1 MIELR
6 GQTLSYGPAVVLENV
21 TLTIRQ
27 GERVALL
34 GRSGAGKS
42 TLLAAIREKAMVAG
56 KEVALVPQDNALVPQ
71 LSLFHNVHMG
81 RLHRHSALYN
91 LVTLLRPFRRDRAE
105 VSELT
110 RELGLE
116 PPVDQPVER
125 LSGGQRQRTAV
136 ARAIHGGGE
145 VLLADEPVSALDEKQ
160 APEVLATLISR
171 FPTSVISL
179 HDVGLAQAYCTRL
192 VGLKDRRIIFDMPAG
207 EQNAAD
213 IDHLYAR

>member
-1 MIELR
+1 MVELR
-6 GQTLSYGPAVVLENV
+6 GQTLAYGPTVVLENV
-21 TLTIRQ
+21 TLAIRP

-42 TLLAAIREKAMVAG
+42 TLLAAIRDSAMAAG
-56 KEVALVPQDNALVPQ
+56 EDVALVPQENGLVPQ

-81 RLHRHSALYN
+81 RLHRHSAFYN

-105 VSELT
+105 VAALA

-116 PPVDQPVER
+116 PLLDRPVER

-136 ARAIHGGGE
+136 ARAIHAGGGF
-145 VLLADEPVSALDEKQ
+145 LLADEPVSALDEMQ
-160 APEVLATLISR
+160 APEVLRALLSR

-179 HDVGLAQAYCTRL
+179 HDIGLALAHCTRL
-192 VGLKDRRIIFDMPAG
+192 VGLKDRRIIFDLRTG
-207 EQNAAD
+207 EQNASD
-213 IDHLYAR
+213 IDRLYAA